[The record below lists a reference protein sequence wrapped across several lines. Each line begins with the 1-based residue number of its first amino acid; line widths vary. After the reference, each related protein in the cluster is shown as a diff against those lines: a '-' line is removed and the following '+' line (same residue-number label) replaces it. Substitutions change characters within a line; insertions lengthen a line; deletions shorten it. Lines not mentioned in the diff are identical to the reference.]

1 MLEVSERTIYRDV
14 AELVSQGAP
23 IEGESGV
30 GYILRPGLFLP
41 PLMLN
46 NDEIEAIGLGVRYVN
61 QRGDG
66 VLTSAA
72 ASALA
77 KIASILS
84 PDAQEALTAPVALA
98 GPSHNDFP
106 DNAVPL
112 SRLREAI
119 RRQTRLHIVYIDRE
133 RRRSERTV
141 WPIQLG
147 FMDLARVLVAWC
159 EMRQAFRFF
168 RTDRLAS
175 AVDGDWTRSACLLPG
190 VANASSD
197 ARVCA

>member
-14 AELVSQGAP
+14 AELVSPGAP

-30 GYILRPGLFLP
+30 GYVLRPGLFLP

-46 NDEIEAIGLGVRYVN
+46 NDEIEAIGLGVRYVD

-84 PDAQEALTAPVALA
+84 PHARSMAIGIPPDASTSSVASRTPIRTAKA
-98 GPSHNDFP
+98 
-106 DNAVPL
+106 
-112 SRLREAI
+112 ET
-119 RRQTRLHIVYIDRE
+119 QTPNR
-133 RRRSERTV
+133 
-141 WPIQLG
+141 
-147 FMDLARVLVAWC
+147 
-159 EMRQAFRFF
+159 
-168 RTDRLAS
+168 
-175 AVDGDWTRSACLLPG
+175 
-190 VANASSD
+190 N
-197 ARVCA
+197 